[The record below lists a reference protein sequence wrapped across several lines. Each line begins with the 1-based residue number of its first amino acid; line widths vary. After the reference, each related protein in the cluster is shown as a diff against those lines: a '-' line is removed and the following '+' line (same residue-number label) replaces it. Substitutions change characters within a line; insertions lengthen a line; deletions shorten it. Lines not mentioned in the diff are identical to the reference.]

1 MPSMLQN
8 VLANLFSRP
17 ATRRYPFQAR
27 EPFPEAR
34 GRIGFDISKCVFCG
48 ACAKRCPAAAIE
60 VRRNEKELKFEPFRC
75 IICEACVEVCPRHC
89 VDSIAQYRSPAH
101 TKATERYQ
109 GAIEIKPE
117 RKLDS

>member
-17 ATRRYPFQAR
+17 ATRKYPFQAR

-34 GRIGFDISKCVFCG
+34 GRIGFDISKCAFCG

-60 VRRNEKELKFEPFRC
+60 VQRAEKELKFEPFRC
-75 IICEACVEVCPRHC
+75 IICEACVEVCPRKC
-89 VDSIAQYRSPAH
+89 IDSAAQYRAPVYQKPH
-101 TKATERYQ
+101 ETYKAVVE
-109 GAIEIKPE
+109 GKAEK
-117 RKLDS
+117 KLDS